1 MIKNHL
7 KLKNLYFSF
16 GLQEHKSY
24 WLCLAPTG
32 ISRHLHKKSPSDL
45 DKKGKLF
52 NTMFSIL
59 TETKLF
65 VSDANMQPFGL
76 FGELAKSKTLS
87 VYITKITIQRTQR

>member
-7 KLKNLYFSF
+7 KLKMFYFYF
-16 GLQEHKSY
+16 WAPRTKKLLAGLSTH
-24 WLCLAPTG
+24 L

-59 TETKLF
+59 IESKLF

-76 FGELAKSKTLS
+76 GN
-87 VYITKITIQRTQR
+87 

>member
-16 GLQEHKSY
+16 GPQEHKSY
-24 WLCLAPTG
+24 WLGLALTG

-65 VSDANMQPFGL
+65 VSDANMQTFWFVWGI
-76 FGELAKSKTLS
+76 SKKQNFECSLHEDHHST
-87 VYITKITIQRTQR
+87 

>member
-7 KLKNLYFSF
+7 KLKMFYFYF
-16 GLQEHKSY
+16 
-24 WLCLAPTG
+24 WAP
-32 ISRHLHKKSPSDL
+32 RHLHKKSPSDL

-59 TETKLF
+59 IESKLF

-76 FGELAKSKTLS
+76 GN
-87 VYITKITIQRTQR
+87 